1 VPVVL
6 RVETAAA
13 RPYARA
19 LRSDAAAAMRAAE
32 LGRAELSVMIVDDAA
47 IRALNRDFRGK
58 DRATDVLSFSQLEEA
73 RRSVPKPANVDARA
87 RVLLGDVVISIDTA
101 LAQARRA
108 GISPRQRLAT
118 LLVHGMLHLVGY
130 DHERSRADARRM
142 FAREREIAAA
152 LAGPAHGAGRKRNA
166 ARADTGAPRRSAHR

>member
-1 VPVVL
+1 ML

-13 RPYARA
+13 RRYARA
-19 LRSDAAAAMRAAE
+19 LRSDAAAAMRAA
-32 LGRAELSVMIVDDAA
+32 GMARAELSVLLVDDAA

-58 DRATDVLSFSQLEEA
+58 DRPTDVLSFSQLEDA
-73 RRSVPKPANVDARA
+73 RRSPRA
-87 RVLLGDVVISIDTA
+87 PIEIDPETRALLGDVVISIDTA

-108 GISPRQRLAT
+108 GISARERLAA

-130 DHERSRADARRM
+130 DHERSPAEARRM

-152 LAGPAHGAGRKRNA
+152 LASRPRQARGRPPRPKARA
-166 ARADTGAPRRSAHR
+166 ARQRHSTRSAQR